1 MSSFMLLDTLGV
13 TLLGNMLTDKR
24 KIPKRGVTRDGK
36 GNIWAIEKQSEEIRI
51 FNNALFFN

>member
-1 MSSFMLLDTLGV
+1 MLLDTLGV

>member
-1 MSSFMLLDTLGV
+1 MLLDTLGV

-36 GNIWAIEKQSEEIRI
+36 GNI
-51 FNNALFFN
+51 